1 MPYLMIQTNLPLT
14 KKAERSILKNA
25 SQLVGELLEKPES
38 FVMVA
43 LQPNTPMVFAGSD
56 EPVAFLWLA
65 ASDRTA
71 FELYGGATDAG
82 QELHA
87 NFGLKWALIREM
99 RSRGVA
105 EYDMNGLLNDG
116 ISQFK
121 RSFADHEDVLVG
133 PLDVP
138 FSVTYPLWVR
148 GVPLAKRALRA
159 VRRG

>member
-1 MPYLMIQTNLPLT
+1 M
-14 KKAERSILKNA
+14 A
-25 SQLVGELLEKPES
+25 
-38 FVMVA
+38 VA
-43 LQPNTPMVFAGSD
+43 PAAAADDTVPWNVTTAANDYGS
-56 EPVAFLWLA
+56 E
-65 ASDRTA
+65 RTA

-138 FSVTYPLWVR
+138 FSATYPLWVR